1 VGLPIHGPG
10 GRIAVVRG
18 WLGLRQRD
26 LAQELVAYGG
36 RASRE
41 IVSHWE
47 NFDGAGRPR
56 ARMRRRNAQALA
68 ALAESRGFPVAA
80 DLFVEREGTP
90 VELLSR
96 QVGEMDEKLD
106 EMAALLSDL
115 RAEVRLLR
123 DSEPGRR
130 DVRRLASR
138 DSAHERVA

>member
-1 VGLPIHGPG
+1 L
-10 GRIAVVRG
+10 RG

-47 NFDGAGRPR
+47 NFDGTGQPR
-56 ARMRRRNAQALA
+56 SRMRRRNAQALA
-68 ALAESRGFPVAA
+68 ALATSRGFPVSA

-96 QVGEMDEKLD
+96 QMGEMDAKLD
-106 EMAALLSDL
+106 EMAAMLLDL
-115 RAEVRLLR
+115 QAALRLLR
-123 DSEPGRR
+123 EPESGH
-130 DVRRLASR
+130 DLRRLAR
-138 DSAHERVA
+138 HNAPHEDAA